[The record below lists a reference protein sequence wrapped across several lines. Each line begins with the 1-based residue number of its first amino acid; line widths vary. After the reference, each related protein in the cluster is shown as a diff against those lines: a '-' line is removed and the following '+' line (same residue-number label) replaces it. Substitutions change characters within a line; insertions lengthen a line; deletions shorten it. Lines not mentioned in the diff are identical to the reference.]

1 MVEKHTEVLII
12 GGGVVGMS
20 ASMILRH
27 MGVDSLLYTYYP
39 GTSPHP
45 KSHIL
50 NQRSMEIFDEFGL
63 AEKIYAVSTPAPS
76 MRAAGWYAGLKG
88 EHPCAGREIG
98 RVEAWGAGCEDPDYD
113 LASPCRPG
121 NYPQMYLEPI
131 ISDHAREM
139 SPEGLH
145 FYHEYLDHT
154 QDEDGVTARIRDRE
168 TDRVFEVRAK
178 YMIAADGGK
187 TVGAQL
193 GIERKGQ
200 DPVARMV
207 SIHFAADLS
216 QIAHGEDVLTRFFIN
231 PDVGGSWTSGVMIP
245 EGPTRWGRDSEEWVL
260 HMRNPDQ
267 SDAPLDTDAVLAR
280 MQQLLGLGPDE
291 VDVIHVSE
299 WAILGLLADSYSRGR
314 VFLAGDSCKVHPPTG
329 GLGMNSGVQ
338 DVYNLCWKLKLSLS
352 GQAGGE
358 LLATYEQERRPVAE
372 ANVKAAL
379 ANAANHFKIDAAL
392 GLSDEN
398 SREQNWANMA
408 RLWDADPAHDG
419 LREQVYKAVQVQ
431 RLGFRHHNIE
441 YGYTYR
447 DGALIPDGMP
457 PHEPLHDILVY
468 EPSTRPGHPLP
479 HAWISRNGARLS
491 LPALVSGGHF
501 LVIAGEEG
509 RDWATAAKAL
519 AESTGLPIR
528 AFTLGLLEGDYL
540 DLRGVWTRLRRT
552 GRHGVV
558 VVRPDRYV
566 AFHCDT
572 RPTDPRARLDEVF
585 ARITGKPGARA

>member
-1 MVEKHTEVLII
+1 MAEVETDVLII

-20 ASMILRH
+20 ASMILQA
-27 MGVDSLLYTYYP
+27 MGVDAQLYTYYP

-88 EHPCAGREIG
+88 SHPCAGREIG
-98 RVEAWGAGCEDPDYD
+98 RVEAWGAGCEDPDYE

-131 ISDHAREM
+131 IKDHAEAM
-139 SPEGLH
+139 SPGRLH
-145 FYHEYLDHT
+145 FFHEYLDHS
-154 QDEDGVTARIRDRE
+154 QDAEGVTARIRDRA
-168 TDRVFEVRAK
+168 TDRVFEVRAR

-193 GIERKGQ
+193 GIERRGTERI
-200 DPVARMV
+200 ARMV

-216 QIAHGEDVLTRFFIN
+216 GIATGEDVLTRFFIN
-231 PDVGGSWTSGVMIP
+231 PDVGGSWASGVMIP
-245 EGPTRWGRDSEEWVL
+245 EGPTRWGKDSEEWVL
-260 HMRNPDQ
+260 HLRNPDQ
-267 SDAPLDTDAVLAR
+267 GDTPLDTEAALAR
-280 MQQLLGLGPDE
+280 MRQLLGLGPDE
-291 VDVIHVSE
+291 LRIIHVSE
-299 WAILGLLADSYSRGR
+299 WAILGLVADRYGEGR

-338 DVYNLCWKLKLSLS
+338 DVYNLCWKLKLALA
-352 GQAGGE
+352 GQAGPA
-358 LLATYEQERRPVAE
+358 LLGSYETERRPVAE

-392 GLSDEN
+392 GLSDDQDPA
-398 SREQNWANMA
+398 QNWANMA
-408 RLWDADPAHDG
+408 RLWDDDPAHDP
-419 LREQVYKAVQVQ
+419 LREAVFKAVQVQ

-441 YGYTYR
+441 FGYVYR
-447 DGALIPDGMP
+447 DGALIPDGQP
-457 PHEPLHDILVY
+457 PHEPLHDILIY

-479 HAWISRNGARLS
+479 HAWISRDGARLS
-491 LPALVSGGHF
+491 LPTLVAGGHF
-501 LVIAGEEG
+501 LVIAGEDG
-509 RDWATAAKAL
+509 RAWVDAAQAVA
-519 AESTGLPIR
+519 AETGLPIR

-540 DLRGVWTRLRRT
+540 DLRGNWTKLRRT
-552 GRHGVV
+552 GREGVV

-566 AFHCDT
+566 AFHGDAM
-572 RPTDPRARLDEVF
+572 PADPGAALRSVF
-585 ARITGKPGARA
+585 DRITGRAAA